1 MTMKTIKLLKE
12 TIDKAFEKAEKQ
24 SDYAINLYKLAFSE

>member
-1 MTMKTIKLLKE
+1 MKTIKLLKE

-24 SDYAINLYKLAFSE
+24 SIFLHLPLLTLL